1 MNHGPN
7 LDFDG
12 PLTLEIHAT
21 PLDQAQAAYD
31 AHMAKRITYDPKLP
45 CDHPHNE
52 AARRWAREK
61 IDLDRALEI
70 SKALQGSTVVN
81 YAPKP
86 KAKKTPPKESL
97 RDIVRRLEAL
107 RAEMATLD
115 IWSKEW
121 DVLRCRYSHLYFRAQ
136 AMAKETG
143 EKVEIPD
150 VPRDRR
156 REGHI
161 KRVKEHIASMEQI
174 IAQMLEIGPG
184 NPEWKRLQ
192 VMASSRRHRA
202 ARTIRDHGLDLR
214 LPKIPQAWEVRLAS

>member
-12 PLTLEIHAT
+12 PLKIELHAA
-21 PLDQAQAAYD
+21 PLAQAQAAYD
-31 AHMAKRITYDPKLP
+31 AHMAKRVIYDPNLP

-61 IDLDRALEI
+61 IDLGRSLEI
-70 SKALQGSTVVN
+70 AKALQGSTVVN

-97 RDIVRRLEAL
+97 RDIIRRLEAL
-107 RAEMATLD
+107 RTEMAPLD

-121 DVLRCRYSHLYFRAQ
+121 DKLRCRYSHLYFRAQ
-136 AMAKETG
+136 TVAKETG

-192 VMASSRRHRA
+192 CLAACHRYRA
-202 ARTIRDHGLDLR
+202 ARAIRDHKLDIR
-214 LPKIPQAWEVRLAS
+214 LPKIPQAWDLKRTA